1 MKPSQRRS
9 RAFTIACFPSLA
21 ACLIQVI
28 GGFSTEGGMTIS
40 ARSAGLGAMLL
51 FAGLLA
57 GCDDG
62 STQQAAGPAPIP
74 AVTVV
79 KVEAKDLRPS
89 VSFSARVEALHKVD
103 LLARIEG
110 YLDKQNFT
118 EGASVK
124 TGDLLYVIEKAP
136 YEAKVAAAEASV
148 AMAKARL
155 DRTEIE
161 LTRQTTLVNKEASA
175 QTKLDDARTARN
187 EAKGQYDK
195 YIAELDQAK
204 LQLSYTEI
212 RAPIDGR
219 IGKSLLSVGSFV
231 SPQSGTLATI
241 VQQDPIGVTFPVS
254 QRDLIAVR
262 EKMGDN
268 AKLRDHTV
276 YVEIGKGKRYQ
287 YPGKVDFLDV
297 GVNTGTDSVNVRA
310 TFPNPQGLLVDGQLV
325 TAVVEAQS
333 AEPTLVTPV
342 NAIQIDQSGPFVLV
356 VNSERKIEV
365 RRVELLR
372 QEAGFV
378 AIAKGLSA
386 GDLVVTEGV
395 QKVKPGQVVDA
406 TEVKPEA

>member
-1 MKPSQRRS
+1 
-9 RAFTIACFPSLA
+9 
-21 ACLIQVI
+21 
-28 GGFSTEGGMTIS
+28 MTIS
-40 ARSAGLGAMLL
+40 ARSAGLGVMLL
-51 FAGLLA
+51 FAGLIA

-62 STQQAAGPAPIP
+62 SSQQAAGPASIP

-79 KVEAKDLRPS
+79 KVETKDLRPS

-118 EGASVK
+118 EGATVK

-161 LTRQTTLVNKEASA
+161 LKRQTTLVNKEASA
-175 QTKLDDARTARN
+175 QTKLDDARTARD
-187 EAKGQYDK
+187 ESKGQYDK

-262 EKMGDN
+262 EKIGEN
-268 AKLRDHTV
+268 AKLNDHTV

-342 NAIQIDQSGPFVLV
+342 NAIQIDQSGSFVLV
-356 VNSERKIEV
+356 VNSEKKIEV

-372 QEAGFV
+372 QDAGFV

>member
-1 MKPSQRRS
+1 
-9 RAFTIACFPSLA
+9 
-21 ACLIQVI
+21 
-28 GGFSTEGGMTIS
+28 MTIS
-40 ARSAGLGAMLL
+40 VRSAGLGVMLL
-51 FAGLLA
+51 FAALLA

-62 STQQAAGPAPIP
+62 STQQAAAPAPVP

-148 AMAKARL
+148 SMAKARL

-195 YIAELDQAK
+195 YVAELDQAK

-268 AKLRDHTV
+268 AKLNEHTV

-310 TFPNPQGLLVDGQLV
+310 TFPNPQGVLVDGQLV

-333 AEPTLVTPV
+333 AEPTLVVPV

-356 VNSERKIEV
+356 VNSEKKIEV

-372 QEAGFV
+372 QESGFV

>member
-1 MKPSQRRS
+1 
-9 RAFTIACFPSLA
+9 
-21 ACLIQVI
+21 
-28 GGFSTEGGMTIS
+28 MTVS
-40 ARSAGLGAMLL
+40 ARGAAIGAILL
-51 FAGLLA
+51 LSGLLV

-62 STQQAAGPAPIP
+62 SKQQQAAAPATIP

-89 VSFSARVEALHKVD
+89 VSFSARVEALQKVD
-103 LLARIEG
+103 LLARIQGFLE
-110 YLDKQNFT
+110 KQNFT

-124 TGDLLYVIEKAP
+124 AGDLLYVIERAP
-136 YEAKVAAAEASV
+136 YQAKVSAAEAAV
-148 AMAKARL
+148 AVAAARL

-161 LTRQTTLVNKEASA
+161 LKRQTTLVSKEAAA

-195 YIAELDQAK
+195 LIAELEQAK

-212 RAPIDGR
+212 KAPIDGR

-231 SPQSGTLATI
+231 NPQSGTLATI

-254 QRDLIAVR
+254 QRDLLAVR

-268 AKLRDHTV
+268 AKLNDHTV

-297 GVNTGTDSVNVRA
+297 GVNTGTDAVNVRA

-325 TAVVEAQS
+325 TAIVESES
-333 AEPTLVTPV
+333 AEPTLVVPV
-342 NAIQIDQSGPFVLV
+342 NAIQIDQSGTFVLL
-356 VNSERKIEV
+356 VNSEKKIEV

-372 QEAGFV
+372 QDANFI

-395 QKVKPGQVVDA
+395 QKVRPGQVVDA

>member
-1 MKPSQRRS
+1 
-9 RAFTIACFPSLA
+9 
-21 ACLIQVI
+21 
-28 GGFSTEGGMTIS
+28 MTIS
-40 ARSAGLGAMLL
+40 ARSAGLGVMLL
-51 FAGLLA
+51 FAGLIA

-62 STQQAAGPAPIP
+62 SSQQAAGPAPIP

-79 KVEAKDLRPS
+79 KVETKDLRPS

-103 LLARIEG
+103 LLARIQG

-118 EGASVK
+118 EGATVK

-161 LTRQTTLVNKEASA
+161 LKRQTTLVNKEASA
-175 QTKLDDARTARN
+175 QTKLDDARTARD
-187 EAKGQYDK
+187 ESKGQYDK

-262 EKMGDN
+262 EKIADN
-268 AKLRDHTV
+268 AKLNEHTV

-310 TFPNPQGLLVDGQLV
+310 TFPNPQGMLVDGQLV
-325 TAVVEAQS
+325 TAVVEASS
-333 AEPTLVTPV
+333 AEPTLVVPV

-356 VNSERKIEV
+356 VNSEKKIEV

-372 QEAGFV
+372 QDAGFV

-386 GDLVVTEGV
+386 GDMVVTEGV

>member
-1 MKPSQRRS
+1 
-9 RAFTIACFPSLA
+9 
-21 ACLIQVI
+21 
-28 GGFSTEGGMTIS
+28 MTIS
-40 ARSAGLGAMLL
+40 ARSAGLGVMLL
-51 FAGLLA
+51 FAGLIA

-62 STQQAAGPAPIP
+62 SSQQAAGPAPIP

-79 KVEAKDLRPS
+79 KVETKDLRPS

-103 LLARIEG
+103 LLARIQG

-118 EGASVK
+118 EGATVK

-161 LTRQTTLVNKEASA
+161 LKRQTTLVNKEASA
-175 QTKLDDARTARN
+175 QTKLDDARTARD
-187 EAKGQYDK
+187 ESKGQYDK

-262 EKMGDN
+262 EKIADN
-268 AKLRDHTV
+268 AKLNEHTV

-310 TFPNPQGLLVDGQLV
+310 TFPNPQGMLVDGQLV
-325 TAVVEAQS
+325 TAVVEASS
-333 AEPTLVTPV
+333 AEPTLVVPV

-356 VNSERKIEV
+356 VNSEKKIEV

-372 QEAGFV
+372 QDAGFV

>member
-1 MKPSQRRS
+1 
-9 RAFTIACFPSLA
+9 
-21 ACLIQVI
+21 
-28 GGFSTEGGMTIS
+28 MTIS
-40 ARSAGLGAMLL
+40 ARSAGLGVMLL
-51 FAGLLA
+51 FAGLIA

-62 STQQAAGPAPIP
+62 SSQQAAGPAPIP

-79 KVEAKDLRPS
+79 KVETKDLRPS

-118 EGASVK
+118 EGATVK

-161 LTRQTTLVNKEASA
+161 LKRQTTLVNKEASA
-175 QTKLDDARTARN
+175 QTKLDDARTARD
-187 EAKGQYDK
+187 ESKGQYDK

-212 RAPIDGR
+212 RAPSDGR

-262 EKMGDN
+262 EKIGEN
-268 AKLRDHTV
+268 AKLNDHTV

-342 NAIQIDQSGPFVLV
+342 NAIQIDQSGSFVLV
-356 VNSERKIEV
+356 VNSEKKIEV

-372 QEAGFV
+372 QDAGFV

>member
-1 MKPSQRRS
+1 M
-9 RAFTIACFPSLA
+9 AFQARGAALA
-21 ACLIQVI
+21 VA
-28 GGFSTEGGMTIS
+28 
-40 ARSAGLGAMLL
+40 LL
-51 FAGLLA
+51 ASGLLTA
-57 GCDDG
+57 CDDG
-62 STQQAAGPAPIP
+62 AKQQQAAAPAPIP

-79 KVEAKDLRPS
+79 KVEARDLRPA

-103 LLARIEG
+103 LRARIEG

-118 EGASVK
+118 EGAAVK
-124 TGDLLYVIEKAP
+124 AGDLLFVIEQAP
-136 YEAKVAAAEASV
+136 YQARVAAAEAAV
-148 AMAKARL
+148 AVARARL

-195 YIAELDQAK
+195 LMAELDQAK

-212 RAPIDGR
+212 HAPIDGR

-254 QRDLIAVR
+254 QRDMLAVR
-262 EKMGDN
+262 EKMGDD
-268 AKLRDHTV
+268 AGLRDHTV
-276 YVEIGKGKRYQ
+276 YVEIGKGRRYQ

-297 GVNTGTDSVNVRA
+297 GVNTGTDAVNVRA

-325 TAVVEAQS
+325 TAVVESSS
-333 AEPTLVTPV
+333 AAPTLVVPV
-342 NAIQIDQSGPFVLV
+342 NAVQIDQSGPFVLI
-356 VNSERKIEV
+356 VNSDKKIEV

-372 QEAGFV
+372 QDNSFI

-395 QKVKPGQVVDA
+395 QKVKPGQAVDA

>member
-1 MKPSQRRS
+1 
-9 RAFTIACFPSLA
+9 
-21 ACLIQVI
+21 
-28 GGFSTEGGMTIS
+28 MTVS
-40 ARSAGLGAMLL
+40 ARGAAIGVILL
-51 FAGLLA
+51 LSGLLV

-62 STQQAAGPAPIP
+62 SKQQQAAAPATIP

-79 KVEAKDLRPS
+79 KVESKDLRPS
-89 VSFSARVEALHKVD
+89 VSFSARVEALQKVD
-103 LLARIEG
+103 LLARIQGFLE
-110 YLDKQNFT
+110 KQNFT

-124 TGDLLYVIEKAP
+124 TGELLYVIEQAP
-136 YEAKVAAAEASV
+136 YQAKVSAAEASV
-148 AMAKARL
+148 AVAAARL

-161 LTRQTTLVNKEASA
+161 LKRQTTLVSKEAAA

-187 EAKGQYDK
+187 EAKGEYDK
-195 YIAELDQAK
+195 LIAELEQAK

-231 SPQSGTLATI
+231 NPQSGTLATI
-241 VQQDPIGVTFPVS
+241 VQQDPIGVVFPVS
-254 QRDLIAVR
+254 QRDLLAVR
-262 EKMGDN
+262 EKMGDK
-268 AKLRDHTV
+268 AKLNEHTV

-297 GVNTGTDSVNVRA
+297 GVNTGTDAVNVRA

-325 TAVVEAQS
+325 TAVVESES
-333 AEPTLVTPV
+333 AEPTLVVPV
-342 NAIQIDQSGPFVLV
+342 NAIQIDQSGTFVLI
-356 VNSERKIEV
+356 VNSEKKIEV

-372 QEAGFV
+372 QDANFI

-395 QKVKPGQVVDA
+395 QKVRPGQAVDA

>member
-1 MKPSQRRS
+1 
-9 RAFTIACFPSLA
+9 
-21 ACLIQVI
+21 
-28 GGFSTEGGMTIS
+28 MTIS
-40 ARSAGLGAMLL
+40 ARSAGLGVMLL
-51 FAGLLA
+51 FAGLIA

-62 STQQAAGPAPIP
+62 SSQQAAGPAPIP

-79 KVEAKDLRPS
+79 KVETKDLRPS

-118 EGASVK
+118 EGATVK

-161 LTRQTTLVNKEASA
+161 LKRQTTLVNKEASA
-175 QTKLDDARTARN
+175 QTKLDDARTARD
-187 EAKGQYDK
+187 ESKGQYDK

-262 EKMGDN
+262 EKIGEN
-268 AKLRDHTV
+268 AKLNDHTV

-342 NAIQIDQSGPFVLV
+342 NAIQIDPSGSFVLV
-356 VNSERKIEV
+356 VNSEKKIEV

-372 QEAGFV
+372 QDAGFV

>member
-1 MKPSQRRS
+1 M
-9 RAFTIACFPSLA
+9 AIT
-21 ACLIQVI
+21 
-28 GGFSTEGGMTIS
+28 
-40 ARSAGLGAMLL
+40 ARGAGLGMVLL
-51 FAGLLA
+51 FATLLT

-62 STQQAAGPAPIP
+62 AQKQQATIP
-74 AVTVV
+74 ATTPSVTVV
-79 KVEAKDLRPS
+79 KVEAKDLRPT
-89 VSFSARVEALHKVD
+89 VSFSARVEALNKVD
-103 LLARIEG
+103 LMARIQGFLE
-110 YLDKQNFT
+110 KQNFI
-118 EGASVK
+118 EGTTVK
-124 TGDLLYVIEKAP
+124 AGELLYVIEQAP
-136 YEAKVAAAEASV
+136 YQAKVAAAEASLAV
-148 AMAKARL
+148 AAAKL

-161 LTRQTTLVNKEASA
+161 LKRQTTLVSKEAAA

-195 YIAELDQAK
+195 LAAELDQAK
-204 LQLSYTEI
+204 LELSYTEI
-212 RAPIDGR
+212 KAPIDGR

-254 QRDLIAVR
+254 QRDLITVR
-262 EKMGDN
+262 EKIGEN
-268 AKLRDHTV
+268 AKLSEHTV
-276 YVEIGKGKRYQ
+276 YVEIGKGKRYP

-297 GVNTGTDSVNVRA
+297 AVNTGTDAVNVRA
-310 TFPNPQGLLVDGQLV
+310 TFPNPEGTLVAGQLV

-333 AEPTLVTPV
+333 AQPTLVVPV
-342 NAIQIDQSGPFVLV
+342 NAIQIDQSGPFVLI
-356 VNSERKIEV
+356 VNAEKKIEV

-372 QEAGFV
+372 QDSNSV

>member
-1 MKPSQRRS
+1 
-9 RAFTIACFPSLA
+9 
-21 ACLIQVI
+21 
-28 GGFSTEGGMTIS
+28 MTIS
-40 ARSAGLGAMLL
+40 ARSAGLGVMLL
-51 FAGLLA
+51 FAGLIA

-62 STQQAAGPAPIP
+62 SSQQAAGPAPIP
-74 AVTVV
+74 AVIVV
-79 KVEAKDLRPS
+79 KVETKDLRPS

-103 LLARIEG
+103 LLARIQG

-118 EGASVK
+118 EGATVK

-161 LTRQTTLVNKEASA
+161 LKRQTTLVNKEASA
-175 QTKLDDARTARN
+175 QTKLDDARTARD
-187 EAKGQYDK
+187 ESKGQYDK
-195 YIAELDQAK
+195 FIAELDQAK

-262 EKMGDN
+262 EKIADN
-268 AKLRDHTV
+268 AKLNEHTV

-310 TFPNPQGLLVDGQLV
+310 TFPNPQGMLVDGQLV
-325 TAVVEAQS
+325 TAVVEASS
-333 AEPTLVTPV
+333 AEPTLVVPV

-356 VNSERKIEV
+356 VNSEKKIEV

-372 QEAGFV
+372 QDAGFV

-386 GDLVVTEGV
+386 GDMVVTEGV

>member
-1 MKPSQRRS
+1 M
-9 RAFTIACFPSLA
+9 
-21 ACLIQVI
+21 
-28 GGFSTEGGMTIS
+28 
-40 ARSAGLGAMLL
+40 
-51 FAGLLA
+51 
-57 GCDDG
+57 
-62 STQQAAGPAPIP
+62 
-74 AVTVV
+74 V
-79 KVEAKDLRPS
+79 KVESKDLRPS
-89 VSFSARVEALHKVD
+89 VSFSARVEALQKVD

-110 YLDKQNFT
+110 FLQKQNFT
-118 EGASVK
+118 EGAAVK
-124 TGDLLYVIEKAP
+124 TGDLLYVIEQAP
-136 YEAKVAAAEASV
+136 YQARVDAAEAAV
-148 AMAKARL
+148 AVAKARL

-161 LTRQTTLVNKEASA
+161 LTRQTTLVNKEAAA

-195 YIAELDQAK
+195 LLAELEQAK

-212 RAPIDGR
+212 HAPIDGR

-254 QRDLIAVR
+254 QRDLLAVR

-268 AKLRDHTV
+268 AKLADHTV

-297 GVNTGTDSVNVRA
+297 AVNTGTDAVNVRA
-310 TFPNPQGLLVDGQLV
+310 TFPNPQGMLVDGQLV
-325 TAVVEAQS
+325 TAIVES
-333 AEPTLVTPV
+333 SSPEPTLVVPV

-356 VNSERKIEV
+356 VNAEKKIEV

-372 QEAGFV
+372 QDANFV
-378 AIAKGLSA
+378 AIAKGLAA

>member
-1 MKPSQRRS
+1 
-9 RAFTIACFPSLA
+9 
-21 ACLIQVI
+21 
-28 GGFSTEGGMTIS
+28 MTIS
-40 ARSAGLGAMLL
+40 ARSAGLGVMLL
-51 FAGLLA
+51 FAGLIA

-62 STQQAAGPAPIP
+62 SSQQAAGPAPIP

-79 KVEAKDLRPS
+79 KVETKDLRPS

-118 EGASVK
+118 EGATVK

-161 LTRQTTLVNKEASA
+161 LERQTTLVNKEASA
-175 QTKLDDARTARN
+175 QTKLDDARTARD
-187 EAKGQYDK
+187 ESKGQYDK

-262 EKMGDN
+262 EKIGEN
-268 AKLRDHTV
+268 AKLNDHTV

-342 NAIQIDQSGPFVLV
+342 NAIQIDQSGSFVLV
-356 VNSERKIEV
+356 VNSEKKIEV

-372 QEAGFV
+372 QDAGFV

>member
-1 MKPSQRRS
+1 
-9 RAFTIACFPSLA
+9 
-21 ACLIQVI
+21 
-28 GGFSTEGGMTIS
+28 MTIS
-40 ARSAGLGAMLL
+40 ARSAGLGVMLL
-51 FAGLLA
+51 FAGLIA

-62 STQQAAGPAPIP
+62 SSQQAAGPAPIP

-79 KVEAKDLRPS
+79 KVETKDLRPS

-118 EGASVK
+118 EGATVK
-124 TGDLLYVIEKAP
+124 TGDLLYVIEKEP

-161 LTRQTTLVNKEASA
+161 LKRQTTLVNKEASA
-175 QTKLDDARTARN
+175 QTKLDDARTARD
-187 EAKGQYDK
+187 ESKGQYDK

-262 EKMGDN
+262 EKIGEN
-268 AKLRDHTV
+268 AKLNDHTV

-342 NAIQIDQSGPFVLV
+342 NAIQIDQSGSFVLV
-356 VNSERKIEV
+356 VNSEKKIEV

-372 QEAGFV
+372 QDAGFV

>member
-1 MKPSQRRS
+1 MALLARGA
-9 RAFTIACFPSLA
+9 AFS
-21 ACLIQVI
+21 VV
-28 GGFSTEGGMTIS
+28 
-40 ARSAGLGAMLL
+40 LL
-51 FAGLLA
+51 LAGLLA

-62 STQQAAGPAPIP
+62 AQQQATAPAPPP

-89 VSFSARVEALHKVD
+89 VSFSARVEALNKVD
-103 LLARIEG
+103 LLARIQG

-118 EGASVK
+118 EGATVK
-124 TGDLLYVIEKAP
+124 TGDLLYVIEQAP
-136 YEAKVAAAEASV
+136 YKARVAGAEASV
-148 AMAKARL
+148 AVAAARV

-161 LTRQTTLVNKEASA
+161 LKRQTTLVNKEAAA

-195 YIAELDQAK
+195 LMADLEQAR

-212 RAPIDGR
+212 KAPIDGR

-254 QRDLIAVR
+254 QRDLLAVR
-262 EKMGDN
+262 EKMGDT
-268 AKLRDHTV
+268 AKLSDHSV
-276 YVEIGKGKRYQ
+276 FIEIGKGKRYQ
-287 YPGKVDFLDV
+287 FPGKVDFLDV
-297 GVNTGTDSVNVRA
+297 AVNTGTDAVNVRA

-325 TAVVEAQS
+325 TAFVEAQS
-333 AEPTLVTPV
+333 AEPTLVVPV

-356 VNSERKIEV
+356 VNAEKKIEV

-372 QEAGFV
+372 QDASFV

-395 QKVKPGQVVDA
+395 QKVRPGQVVDP

>member
-1 MKPSQRRS
+1 
-9 RAFTIACFPSLA
+9 
-21 ACLIQVI
+21 
-28 GGFSTEGGMTIS
+28 MTVS
-40 ARSAGLGAMLL
+40 ARGAAIGVILL
-51 FAGLLA
+51 ISGLLV

-62 STQQAAGPAPIP
+62 SKQQQAAAPATTP

-79 KVEAKDLRPS
+79 KVESKDLRPS
-89 VSFSARVEALHKVD
+89 VSFSARVEALQKVD
-103 LLARIEG
+103 LLARIQGFLE
-110 YLDKQNFT
+110 KQNFT

-124 TGDLLYVIEKAP
+124 TGELLYVIEQAP
-136 YEAKVAAAEASV
+136 YQAKVSAAEASV
-148 AMAKARL
+148 AVAAARL

-161 LTRQTTLVNKEASA
+161 LKRQTTLVSKEAAA

-187 EAKGQYDK
+187 EAKGEYDK
-195 YIAELDQAK
+195 LIAELEQAK

-231 SPQSGTLATI
+231 NPQSGTLATI
-241 VQQDPIGVTFPVS
+241 VQQDPIGVVFPVS
-254 QRDLIAVR
+254 QRDLLAVR
-262 EKMGDN
+262 EKMGDK
-268 AKLRDHTV
+268 AKLTEHTV

-297 GVNTGTDSVNVRA
+297 GVNTGTDAVNVRA

-325 TAVVEAQS
+325 TAVVESES
-333 AEPTLVTPV
+333 AEPTLVVPV
-342 NAIQIDQSGPFVLV
+342 NAIQIDQSGTFVLI
-356 VNSERKIEV
+356 VNSEKKIEV

-372 QEAGFV
+372 QDANFI

-395 QKVKPGQVVDA
+395 QKVRPGQAVDA

>member
-1 MKPSQRRS
+1 
-9 RAFTIACFPSLA
+9 
-21 ACLIQVI
+21 
-28 GGFSTEGGMTIS
+28 MTIS
-40 ARSAGLGAMLL
+40 ARSAGLGVMLL
-51 FAGLLA
+51 FAGLIA

-62 STQQAAGPAPIP
+62 SIQQAAGPAPIP

-79 KVEAKDLRPS
+79 KVETKDLRPS

-118 EGASVK
+118 EGATVK

-161 LTRQTTLVNKEASA
+161 LKRQTTLVNKEASA
-175 QTKLDDARTARN
+175 QTKLDDARTARD
-187 EAKGQYDK
+187 ESKGQYDK

-262 EKMGDN
+262 EKIADN
-268 AKLRDHTV
+268 AKLNEHTV

-310 TFPNPQGLLVDGQLV
+310 TFPNPQGMLVDGQLV
-325 TAVVEAQS
+325 TAVVEASS
-333 AEPTLVTPV
+333 AEPTLVVPV

-356 VNSERKIEV
+356 VNSEKKIEV

-372 QEAGFV
+372 QDAGFV

>member
-1 MKPSQRRS
+1 
-9 RAFTIACFPSLA
+9 
-21 ACLIQVI
+21 
-28 GGFSTEGGMTIS
+28 
-40 ARSAGLGAMLL
+40 MLL

>member
-1 MKPSQRRS
+1 
-9 RAFTIACFPSLA
+9 
-21 ACLIQVI
+21 
-28 GGFSTEGGMTIS
+28 MTIS
-40 ARSAGLGAMLL
+40 ARSAGLGVMLL
-51 FAGLLA
+51 FAGLIA

-62 STQQAAGPAPIP
+62 SSQQAAGPAPIP

-79 KVEAKDLRPS
+79 KVETKDLRPS

-118 EGASVK
+118 EGATVK
-124 TGDLLYVIEKAP
+124 TGDLLYVIEQAP

-161 LTRQTTLVNKEASA
+161 LKRQTTLVNKEASA
-175 QTKLDDARTARN
+175 QTKLDDARTARD
-187 EAKGQYDK
+187 ESKGQYDK

-262 EKMGDN
+262 EKIGQN
-268 AKLRDHTV
+268 AKLNDHTV

-287 YPGKVDFLDV
+287 HPGKVDFLDV

-342 NAIQIDQSGPFVLV
+342 NAIQIDQSGSFVLV
-356 VNSERKIEV
+356 VNSEKKIEV

-372 QEAGFV
+372 QDAGFV

>member
-1 MKPSQRRS
+1 MT
-9 RAFTIACFPSLA
+9 FTARGA
-21 ACLIQVI
+21 A
-28 GGFSTEGGMTIS
+28 
-40 ARSAGLGAMLL
+40 LGVMLL
-51 FAGLLA
+51 VSGLLT

-62 STQQAAGPAPIP
+62 SKQQQAAAPATIP

-103 LLARIEG
+103 LRARIEG
-110 YLDKQNFT
+110 YLQQQNFT
-118 EGASVK
+118 EGAAVK

-136 YEAKVAAAEASV
+136 YEAKVSAAEAAV
-148 AMAKARL
+148 AVAKARL

-161 LTRQTTLVNKEASA
+161 LTRQTTLVSKEAAA

-195 YIAELDQAK
+195 LMAELDQAK
-204 LQLSYTEI
+204 LQLSYTDI

-268 AKLRDHTV
+268 ARLADHTV

-297 GVNTGTDSVNVRA
+297 AVNTGTDSVDVRA
-310 TFPNPQGLLVDGQLV
+310 TFPNPQGVLVDGQLV
-325 TAVVEAQS
+325 TAVVEATS
-333 AEPTLVTPV
+333 AEPTLVVPV

-356 VNSERKIEV
+356 VNSEKKIEV

-372 QEAGFV
+372 QDANFV

-386 GDLVVTEGV
+386 GELVVTEGV
-395 QKVKPGQVVDA
+395 QKVRPGQVVDA